1 MASASS
7 LDDYEVSHSEVMTYC
22 LRVGIH
28 MHIYTYRIVENA
40 RCSSFGYCLS
50 LACGLRTLFI
60 SVSIGEFG
68 Y

>member
-40 RCSSFGYCLS
+40 RCGSFGYCLS
-50 LACGLRTLFI
+50 LACGLRT
-60 SVSIGEFG
+60 
-68 Y
+68 